1 MLDNGVACRK
11 PSEEAEVTGPQHS
24 DEPAMSLAG
33 LAPTARQRRLA
44 FVAGIFLF
52 VAFAAMVPF
61 ADTRLPEFDVF
72 IPVSVAVM
80 LISDLITAVL
90 LYAQCSIAPSRSF
103 LVLASGYLFTA
114 LVVVPHA
121 LAYPGAFTV
130 TGLIG
135 GGQTSPWLFLSA
147 HFVFA
152 VVLLGYAR
160 LKDIDRANAL
170 RLSSTRSAIQFS
182 VAIAVV
188 CACAVTLLATAGNQF
203 LPAVVA
209 DRTHTVFVHLVLI
222 IGSIFA
228 ITVAALAELY
238 VRRRTV
244 LDYWLMLICIALI
257 QEQSLFFLGA
267 DRWTLGFYA
276 GRIIWLLTSLV
287 VLILL
292 LLEITKLYTFCARS
306 YALIERER
314 DNKLLNAQAI
324 TAAIAHEVR
333 QPLTAII
340 ASGGAALEYLK
351 KTPPETEK
359 ARLALGKIIKEG
371 HRTGDVFDGIHA
383 LFRKGDQKREPI
395 DLNEI
400 VIYVL
405 ETLRAELMD
414 HGVTALR
421 ELGDLPLVEGRRS
434 HLQQVVFNLVH
445 NAFEAMQVAANG
457 KRVLRVTTE
466 RRGNVAVAIVVE
478 DSGPGINPAHL
489 DSIFSAF
496 VTTKSNGM
504 GLGLAIC
511 RQIIEYHGGELS
523 ASSGSS
529 GGAQF
534 QVVLPIGSAD
544 GTSAHA

>member
-1 MLDNGVACRK
+1 MLDDGIACRK
-11 PSEEAEVTGPQHS
+11 SSEEAKVTGPEHA

-33 LAPTARQRRLA
+33 LPPTARQRRLV
-44 FVAGIFLF
+44 FVVGVFLC
-52 VAFAAMVPF
+52 VAFAVLVPF
-61 ADTRLPEFDVF
+61 AATRLPEFDVF
-72 IPVSVAVM
+72 IPVSVTVM
-80 LISDLITAVL
+80 LISDLITSVL

-114 LVVVPHA
+114 LVVIPHG
-121 LAYPGAFTV
+121 LAYPGAFTT

-152 VVLLGYAR
+152 VVLLCYAR

-170 RLSSTRSAIQFS
+170 RLSSTRSAIHFS
-182 VAIAVV
+182 VAVAVA
-188 CACAVTLLATAGNQF
+188 CACAVTFLASAGNQY
-203 LPAVVA
+203 LPAIVA
-209 DRTHTVFVHLVLI
+209 DRTHTVFMHLVVI

-228 ITVAALAELY
+228 ITLAALAELFI
-238 VRRRTV
+238 RRRTA

-257 QEQSLFFLGA
+257 QEQSFFFLGA
-267 DRWTLGFYA
+267 DRWTLGYYA

-292 LLEITKLYTFCARS
+292 LLEITKLYAFCARS
-306 YALIERER
+306 YALLERER

-324 TAAIAHEVR
+324 IAAIAHEVR

-351 KTPPETEK
+351 KTPPENEK
-359 ARLALGKIIKEG
+359 ARLALGKIVKEG

-383 LFRKGDQKREPI
+383 LFKRGDQKREPI
-395 DLNEI
+395 DVNDI
-400 VIYVL
+400 VINVL

-414 HGVTALR
+414 HGITTLR
-421 ELGDLPLVEGRRS
+421 ELGDIPLVEARRGQ
-434 HLQQVVFNLVH
+434 LQQVVFNLVH
-445 NAFEAMQVAANG
+445 NAFEAMQITANG

-466 RRGNVAVAIVVE
+466 RRGNAAVAIVVE
-478 DSGPGINPAHL
+478 DSGPGISPAHL
-489 DSIFSAF
+489 ESIFTAF

-511 RQIIEYHGGELS
+511 RQIIEYHGGKLS
-523 ASSGSS
+523 ASSGRS

-534 QVVLPIGSAD
+534 QVVLPIGPTDAASAQ
-544 GTSAHA
+544 A

>member
-1 MLDNGVACRK
+1 MRDNVIACWK
-11 PSEEAEVTGPQHS
+11 PSEEAQVTGLNHS

-33 LAPTARQRRLA
+33 QPPTARQRRLV

-61 ADTRLPEFDVF
+61 ADRRLSEFDVF
-72 IPVSVAVM
+72 IPLSVTVM
-80 LISDLITAVL
+80 LVSDLITSVL
-90 LYAQCSIAPSRSF
+90 LFSQCLIAPSRSF

-114 LVVVPHA
+114 LVVIPHA
-121 LAYPGAFTV
+121 LAYPGAFAA

-135 GGQTSPWLFLSA
+135 GPQTSPWLFFSA
-147 HFVFA
+147 HFAFA
-152 VVLLGYAR
+152 VILLGYAR
-160 LKDIDRANAL
+160 LKDMDHANAL
-170 RLSSTRSAIQFS
+170 RLSSRRSAIHFS
-182 VAIAVV
+182 VAIAVA
-188 CACAVTLLATAGNQF
+188 CACVVTLLATAGKQY
-203 LPAVVA
+203 LPAIVV
-209 DRTHTVFVHLVLI
+209 DRTHTVFVHLVMI
-222 IGSIFA
+222 NGSIVA
-228 ITVAALAELY
+228 ITAAALAELY
-238 VRRRTV
+238 IRRRTV
-244 LDYWLMLICIALI
+244 LDYWLMLICVALI
-257 QEQSLFFLGA
+257 LEQLFFFLGA

-276 GRIIWLLTSLV
+276 GRIIWLITSLV
-287 VLILL
+287 VLVLL
-292 LLEITKLYTFCARS
+292 LLEITKLYSFCARS

-340 ASGGAALEYLK
+340 ASGGAALEYLR
-351 KTPPETEK
+351 KTPPETDK

-383 LFRKGDQKREPI
+383 LFKKGDQKREPI

-400 VIYVL
+400 VISVL
-405 ETLRAELMD
+405 DTLRAELMD
-414 HGVTALR
+414 HGITALR

-434 HLQQVVFNLVH
+434 QLQQVVFNLVH
-445 NAFEAMQVAANG
+445 NAFEAMQITANG

-466 RRGNVAVAIVVE
+466 RRGNAAVAIVVE
-478 DSGPGINPAHL
+478 DSGPGISPAQI

-511 RQIIEYHGGELS
+511 RQIIEYHGGDLS
-523 ASSGSS
+523 ASSGSA

-544 GTSAHA
+544 GASARA